1 MQGAR
6 RSHRETAGGAGG
18 LFRRGSPESGGGAG
32 LSSTRTGV
40 NRLASWDQLSGQT
53 IQQQL
58 AEVLD
63 KVWLQ
68 QREHDELTNAVRALQ
83 QQQLEGSTTAADT
96 FTAVDVEAQ
105 VNACLA
111 AVQSTLD
118 AHIAEGLR
126 QQQDQLHHALKLVV
140 GLPPGSAGQVDQRV
154 EPGSIENRVCDMLL
168 ESSRQSSR
176 IDGVVAQVRLLQ
188 ERLDTMQGSQEHV
201 MKVIDR
207 IAGIHSRKDTDNN
220 SINRMGS
227 PREDGISDLSH
238 LLKEL
243 KDERGAVLDMMDGLR
258 THKLE
263 VIAMLH
269 TFQMDKQ
276 EALKDLEAIW
286 HAVRTDLAH
295 VEVIKGELG
304 GAHYKDDSMDATNG
318 VPERKARVGSIS
330 PERRP
335 QATSSG
341 LVTKGGGLT
350 VPAPTSAA
358 VMQPHNYSPKAV
370 PRGHSMQYL
379 EGAAKSQ
386 QNLRLRPG
394 GVQRFP
400 SAGCLSARDV
410 TQVTA
415 PPDLSPAAGLRR
427 TSTRPAGSNVADFAP
442 SPGAGAGPMSAPQSA
457 MASSPQ
463 RCGACQVS
471 RMSSTALVSGA
482 ANQSIGSATVLT
494 SPTHGLSQQSPL
506 VVHSSA
512 ALGTSCASVSRM
524 SSAQQQGSMLTQAS
538 ANSPQQASTQQCPV
552 VSRMSSSSVHLGQ
565 LATNAGMLSQTLTM
579 RGGW

>member
-6 RSHRETAGGAGG
+6 RSHRETAAGAGG
-18 LFRRGSPESGGGAG
+18 LFRRGSPETGGGAG
-32 LSSTRTGV
+32 LSSRTGV

-53 IQQQL
+53 LQQQL

-83 QQQLEGSTTAADT
+83 QQQLDGSSHVVDT

-111 AVQSTLD
+111 SLQSSLD

-140 GLPPGSAGQVDQRV
+140 GSPTGSAGQV
-154 EPGSIENRVCDMLL
+154 EPGSLENRVCDIVL

-176 IDGVVAQVRLLQ
+176 MDGVVAQVRLLQ

-201 MKVIDR
+201 MKVLDR
-207 IAGIHSRKDTDNN
+207 LAGSHSRKDNDSN
-220 SINRMGS
+220 SVSRIAS
-227 PREDGISDLSH
+227 PRADVEDCINDAAH

-243 KDERGAVLDMMDGLR
+243 KEERNAVLDMMDGLR

-304 GAHYKDDSMDATNG
+304 GVATFVKDESMDATNG

-335 QATSSG
+335 RATSTG
-341 LVTKGGGLT
+341 VVTKGGGLT
-350 VPAPTSAA
+350 VPAPTAA

-427 TSTRPAGSNVADFAP
+427 TSTRPTGSNVADYAP
-442 SPGAGAGPMSAPQSA
+442 SPGAGAGALSAPQSA

-494 SPTHGLSQQSPL
+494 SPQHSISQQSPV
-506 VVHSSA
+506 VVHSNT

-524 SSAQQQGSMLTQAS
+524 SSAQQQGSMLTQATAS
-538 ANSPQQASTQQCPV
+538 SPQGSAQQCPV

-565 LATNAGMLSQTLTM
+565 LASNAGVLSQTLTM
-579 RGGW
+579 RSGW